1 MTRALNITNYWLGAY
16 FKAVGFLTT
25 LYLVAVLIQH

>member
-1 MTRALNITNYWLGAY
+1 MIKTACYWLGAY

-25 LYLVAVLIQH
+25 LYLAAVILTN